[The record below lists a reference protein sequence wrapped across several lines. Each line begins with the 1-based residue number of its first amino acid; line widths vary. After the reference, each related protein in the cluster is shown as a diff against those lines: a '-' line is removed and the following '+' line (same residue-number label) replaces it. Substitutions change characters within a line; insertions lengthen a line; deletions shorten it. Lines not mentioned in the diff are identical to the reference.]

1 MDSSEFGAEGVLLF
15 CRFQNGHPLNFLVFE
30 ETDQCFLSA
39 CPMVDWIY
47 VEGEVMEISLDDLV
61 VRNRGMRS
69 NDGAADEVGEHHFAI
84 GKMKHIVGAA
94 FNL

>member
-1 MDSSEFGAEGVLLF
+1 MDSSEFGAEGVLFF
-15 CRFQNGHPLNFLVFE
+15 CRFQNGHSLNVLVFK
-30 ETDQCFLSA
+30 ETGQCFFSA
-39 CPMVDWIY
+39 SPMVDWIY
-47 VEGEVMEISLDDLV
+47 VEGEVMEVFLNDLV
-61 VRNRGMRS
+61 VGNRGMRS